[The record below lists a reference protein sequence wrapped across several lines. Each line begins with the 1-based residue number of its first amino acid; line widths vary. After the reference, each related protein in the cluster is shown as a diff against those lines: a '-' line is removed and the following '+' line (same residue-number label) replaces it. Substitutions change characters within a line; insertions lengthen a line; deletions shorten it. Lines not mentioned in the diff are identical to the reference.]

1 MKATGTLNTKIVV
14 RKLQGSGRAFQFML
28 LCGFTPA
35 LTHTNADYVETLS
48 PNHLLTQGEIDAH
61 VAKFVALSNAADARN
76 ITNEAVQKKLD
87 RLFAVEADDELDVE
101 GGRFGEMR
109 IGEYLP
115 A

>member
-14 RKLQGSGRAFQFML
+14 RKLQGSGKAFQYML

-35 LTHTNADYVETLS
+35 LTHANADYVETLS
-48 PNHLLTQGEIDAH
+48 PNHQLTQGEIDAH
-61 VAKFVALSNAADARN
+61 IAKFVTMSNAADARS
-76 ITNEAVQKKLD
+76 ITNDSVQKKLD
-87 RLFAVEADDELDVE
+87 KLFGSTADDELDVE
-101 GGRFGEMR
+101 GGKFGEMR